1 MPLLPIADKQPADVI
16 LPPPRKGSMIFT
28 RTQPL
33 VAIGI
38 STGGPEALDVILPR
52 LHRNC
57 PGVVIVQHMPGNY
70 TGTFSRRLNGMCEVD
85 VNEAISGDRVK
96 PGRVLIAQGGKHM
109 LVKRIGIEYVIQI
122 VEGPPVSR
130 HVPSVDVLFRSVAS
144 SAGHNAIGIIMTG
157 IGNDGALGLR
167 EMRECGAKTY
177 AQDEKSCTVYGM
189 PREAMR
195 NGAAEVEI
203 TLLKVAELINALR

>member
-1 MPLLPIADKQPADVI
+1 MLTQTEKLAADVI
-16 LPPPRKGSMIFT
+16 LPPPRKGAMMFT
-28 RTQPL
+28 RTQPI

-38 STGGPEALDVILPR
+38 STGGPEALDIILPR
-52 LHRNC
+52 LVRNC

-70 TGTFSRRLNGMCEVD
+70 TGTFARRLNGLCEVD

-122 VEGPPVSR
+122 VDGPPVSR
-130 HVPSVDVLFRSVAS
+130 HVPSVDVLFRSVACA
-144 SAGHNAIGIIMTG
+144 AGHNAVGIIMTG
-157 IGNDGALGLR
+157 IGNDGAQGLR

-195 NGAAEVEI
+195 NGAAETEV
-203 TLLKVAELINALR
+203 TLQKVADLINNLR